1 MFLPRVSINLCII
14 MLYYVE
20 ENIDFVIVDKFS
32 VRMKY

>member
-1 MFLPRVSINLCII
+1 MFLLRVSINLCII